1 MVYHGIPWSISLPRK
16 GSEDQAEM
24 DYNWPFR
31 AVAPVTLCFFMF
43 FLFQFAGGKKPQQT
57 VSLLHEPKKIG
68 ASLPFGELSI

>member
-1 MVYHGIPWSISLPRK
+1 
-16 GSEDQAEM
+16 
-24 DYNWPFR
+24 
-31 AVAPVTLCFFMF
+31 MF